1 MPGFTLQGGDEAG
14 ADSRDDVADQP
25 LFHPVVGQP
34 LQDGQ
39 EGFGDLKG
47 PFS

>member
-14 ADSRDDVADQP
+14 AEPRDDVADQP

-39 EGFGDLKG
+39 KGLGNLKG
-47 PFS
+47 PFP